1 MVEVIWIG
9 LLSMETKLHTLLA
22 EWKVLMLQTKL
33 GSVKRRVPHICISYI
48 WIGPTICVS
57 SASEIK
63 SQVRWFVAL
72 GWKL

>member
-57 SASEIK
+57 SANEIK
-63 SQVRWFVAL
+63 SQVRWVVAL

>member
-22 EWKVLMLQTKL
+22 KWKVLMLQTKL
-33 GSVKRRVPHICISYI
+33 GSVKRRVPHICILYI

-57 SASEIK
+57 SANEIK
-63 SQVRWFVAL
+63 SQVRWVVAL